1 MAHCQQACMR
11 IQIMLDTRYHRT
23 KFQNVKLY
31 FAAGS
36 TRWGHEGLLLWV
48 QGVCVCVGGGG
59 GRSGDHHQQN
69 S

>member
-1 MAHCQQACMR
+1 MNR
-11 IQIMLDTRYHRT
+11 QIMLDTRYHRT

-59 GRSGDHHQQN
+59 GAGEVGITTSRS
-69 S
+69 